1 MTSQKF
7 SQLDQF
13 ANAANDLT
21 NKIATKV
28 QTLLDD
34 LKGGVTTQEADAL
47 IQKNQG
53 IVDALNASRQWR
65 AGRRPHRRRLTF
77 GRLTIS

>member
-1 MTSQKF
+1 MASQKF
-7 SQLDQF
+7 NQLDQF
-13 ANAANDLT
+13 ADAANDLT

-34 LKGGVTTQEADAL
+34 LKGGVSAQEADAL

-53 IVDALNASRQWR
+53 IVDALNAIAANGEPVVDST
-65 AGRRPHRRRLTF
+65 AVP
-77 GRLTIS
+77 

>member
-7 SQLDQF
+7 TQLDQF

-34 LKGGVTTQEADAL
+34 VKGGVSAQEADAL

-53 IVDALNASRQWR
+53 IVDALNAI
-65 AGRRPHRRRLTF
+65 AANGEAVVDPTAVP
-77 GRLTIS
+77 

>member
-1 MTSQKF
+1 MSSQKF
-7 SQLDQF
+7 TQLDQF
-13 ANAANDLT
+13 ADAANDLT

-34 LKGGVTTQEADAL
+34 LKGGVSAQEADAL

-53 IVDALNASRQWR
+53 IVDALNAI
-65 AGRRPHRRRLTF
+65 AANGEPVVDPTAVP
-77 GRLTIS
+77 

>member
-1 MTSQKF
+1 MASQKF

-13 ANAANDLT
+13 ADAANDLT
-21 NKIATKV
+21 NKIETKV

-34 LKGGVTTQEADAL
+34 LKGGVSAQEADAL

-53 IVDALNASRQWR
+53 IVDALNAI
-65 AGRRPHRRRLTF
+65 AANGEPVVDPTAVA
-77 GRLTIS
+77 

>member
-1 MTSQKF
+1 MASQKF
-7 SQLDQF
+7 NQLDQF
-13 ANAANDLT
+13 ADAANDLT

-34 LKGGVTTQEADAL
+34 LKGGVSAQEADAL

-53 IVDALNASRQWR
+53 IVDALNAI
-65 AGRRPHRRRLTF
+65 AANGEPVVDPTAVA
-77 GRLTIS
+77 

>member
-1 MTSQKF
+1 MASQKF
-7 SQLDQF
+7 NQLDQF
-13 ANAANDLT
+13 ADAANDLT

-34 LKGGVTTQEADAL
+34 LKGGVSAQEADAL

-53 IVDALNASRQWR
+53 VVDALNAI
-65 AGRRPHRRRLTF
+65 AANGEPVVDPTAVA
-77 GRLTIS
+77 

>member
-13 ANAANDLT
+13 ADAANDLT

-34 LKGGVTTQEADAL
+34 LKGGVSAQEADAL

-53 IVDALNASRQWR
+53 IVDALNAI
-65 AGRRPHRRRLTF
+65 AANGEAVVDPTAVP
-77 GRLTIS
+77 

>member
-1 MTSQKF
+1 MASQKF

-13 ANAANDLT
+13 ADAANDLT

-34 LKGGVTTQEADAL
+34 LKGGVSAQEADAL

-53 IVDALNASRQWR
+53 IVDALNAI
-65 AGRRPHRRRLTF
+65 AVNGEPVVDPTAVA
-77 GRLTIS
+77 

>member
-7 SQLDQF
+7 NQLDQF
-13 ANAANDLT
+13 ADAANDLT

-34 LKGGVTTQEADAL
+34 LKGGVSSQEADAL

-53 IVDALNASRQWR
+53 IVDALNAIAANGEPVVDPTAVS
-65 AGRRPHRRRLTF
+65 
-77 GRLTIS
+77 

>member
-7 SQLDQF
+7 TQLDQF
-13 ANAANDLT
+13 ADAANDLT

-34 LKGGVTTQEADAL
+34 LKGGVSAQEADAL
-47 IQKNQG
+47 IQKNQSV
-53 IVDALNASRQWR
+53 VDALNAIAANGEPVVDPTAVS
-65 AGRRPHRRRLTF
+65 
-77 GRLTIS
+77 

>member
-7 SQLDQF
+7 TQLDQF

-34 LKGGVTTQEADAL
+34 VKGGVSAQEADAL

-53 IVDALNASRQWR
+53 IVDALNAI
-65 AGRRPHRRRLTF
+65 AANGEPVVDPTALP
-77 GRLTIS
+77 

>member
-53 IVDALNASRQWR
+53 IVDALNAI
-65 AGRRPHRRRLTF
+65 AANGEPVVDPTAVA
-77 GRLTIS
+77 

>member
-7 SQLDQF
+7 TQLDQF
-13 ANAANDLT
+13 ADAANDLT

-34 LKGGVTTQEADAL
+34 LKGGVSAQEADSL

-53 IVDALNASRQWR
+53 IVDALNAIAANGEPVVDPTAVS
-65 AGRRPHRRRLTF
+65 
-77 GRLTIS
+77 

>member
-1 MTSQKF
+1 MASQKF
-7 SQLDQF
+7 NQLDQF
-13 ANAANDLT
+13 ADAANDLT

-34 LKGGVTTQEADAL
+34 LKGGVSAQEADSL

-53 IVDALNASRQWR
+53 IVDALNAI
-65 AGRRPHRRRLTF
+65 AANGEPVVDPTAVA
-77 GRLTIS
+77 

>member
-1 MTSQKF
+1 MASQKF
-7 SQLDQF
+7 TQLDQF
-13 ANAANDLT
+13 ADAANDLT

-34 LKGGVTTQEADAL
+34 LKGGVSAQEADAL

-53 IVDALNASRQWR
+53 VVDALNAI
-65 AGRRPHRRRLTF
+65 AANGEPVVDPTAVA
-77 GRLTIS
+77 

>member
-1 MTSQKF
+1 MASQKF

-13 ANAANDLT
+13 ADAANDLT

-34 LKGGVTTQEADAL
+34 LKGGVSAQEADAL

-53 IVDALNASRQWR
+53 IVDALNAI
-65 AGRRPHRRRLTF
+65 AANGEPVVDPTAVA
-77 GRLTIS
+77 

>member
-7 SQLDQF
+7 NQLDQF
-13 ANAANDLT
+13 ADAANDLT

-34 LKGGVTTQEADAL
+34 LKGGVSAQEADAL

-53 IVDALNASRQWR
+53 VVDALNAI
-65 AGRRPHRRRLTF
+65 AANGEPVVDPTAVA
-77 GRLTIS
+77 

>member
-7 SQLDQF
+7 TQLDQF

-34 LKGGVTTQEADAL
+34 VKGGVSAQEADAL

-53 IVDALNASRQWR
+53 IVDALNAI
-65 AGRRPHRRRLTF
+65 AANGEAVADPTAVP
-77 GRLTIS
+77 

>member
-7 SQLDQF
+7 TQLDQF
-13 ANAANDLT
+13 ADAANDLT

-34 LKGGVTTQEADAL
+34 LKGGVSAQEADSL

-53 IVDALNASRQWR
+53 IVDALNAI
-65 AGRRPHRRRLTF
+65 AANGEPVVDPTAVV
-77 GRLTIS
+77 

>member
-7 SQLDQF
+7 NQLDQF
-13 ANAANDLT
+13 ADAANDLT

-34 LKGGVTTQEADAL
+34 LKGGVSAQEADAL

-53 IVDALNASRQWR
+53 IVDALNAI
-65 AGRRPHRRRLTF
+65 AANGEPVVDPTAVA
-77 GRLTIS
+77 

>member
-21 NKIATKV
+21 NKIAAKV

-53 IVDALNASRQWR
+53 IVDALNAI
-65 AGRRPHRRRLTF
+65 AANGEPVVDPTAVA
-77 GRLTIS
+77 

>member
-7 SQLDQF
+7 TELDQF

-34 LKGGVTTQEADAL
+34 VKGGVSAQEADAL

-53 IVDALNASRQWR
+53 IVDALNAI
-65 AGRRPHRRRLTF
+65 AANGEAVVDPTAVP
-77 GRLTIS
+77 

>member
-1 MTSQKF
+1 MASQKF
-7 SQLDQF
+7 TQLDQF
-13 ANAANDLT
+13 ADAANDLT

-34 LKGGVTTQEADAL
+34 LKGGVSAQEANAL

-53 IVDALNASRQWR
+53 IVDALNAI
-65 AGRRPHRRRLTF
+65 AANGEPVVDPTAVA
-77 GRLTIS
+77 